1 MKNYVLCL
9 GLSLLAFACKYE
21 TKIDPESGSQI
32 RVKSEGLSYKD
43 VEIEVNGKKSELKAF
58 NYGDELT
65 LNFINVEGFTRQ
77 NGKIYP
83 GLKLLVLNKQ
93 GDSLLYHEDMYAEE
107 DPIGLDPVTLTASLV
122 AANPIRS
129 GEIVTAKLDFWDK
142 KGKGKMHVD
151 FDFSTK
157 SNDNLVINS
166 KKITYDEIYIFSDKN
181 QRVVSDNMYQEDDM
195 LYFIMEGLEGFKE
208 QEGVIFPCLMLEVKN
223 EKDEVVLKED
233 NILEAYFEDGV
244 SKENV
249 KAKIYFGLGRKALQ
263 QGKKLSIH
271 AVLVDKISDASL
283 ILDTEISLKK

>member
-9 GLSLLAFACKYE
+9 GLFLLVFSCKYE
-21 TKIDPESGSQI
+21 TKVDPESGSQI
-32 RVKSEGLSYKD
+32 RVKSDGLSYKD
-43 VEIEVNGKKSELKAF
+43 VEIDVNGKKSELKVF

-65 LNFINVEGFTRQ
+65 LRFINVEGFTRQ

-122 AANPIRS
+122 AANPIRT
-129 GEIVTAKLDFWDK
+129 GEIVIAKLDFWDK

-151 FDFSTK
+151 FEFSTK
-157 SNDNLVINS
+157 SNDNLVIKK
-166 KKITYDEIYIFSDKN
+166 KKITYDEIYIFSEKN
-181 QRVVSDNMYQEDDM
+181 QRVVSDNAYDQEDM

-208 QEGVIFPCLMLEVKN
+208 ENGVVFPCLMLEVKN
-223 EKDEVVLKED
+223 ENDEIVLKED
-233 NILEAYFEDGV
+233 NILEPYFEDGV
-244 SKENV
+244 SKESV
-249 KAKIYFGLGRKALQ
+249 KAKIYFGLGRKALR
-263 QGKKLSIH
+263 QGKKLTIH

-283 ILDTEISLKK
+283 IMDTEIRNKN